1 MAKKRRQAHSAS
13 HYKATSKQVRNAT
26 LSNHLSGGGR
36 GRKVR
41 HANADTVDFASA
53 RKSQRAAR
61 GYVDT
66 IAPGS
71 LSNKESVPHYAN
83 KMGRQEYV
91 QSMQRRSRARTVA
104 VVLLCVVVTLLVAGT
119 VGVAAYFASIDSG
132 ISLSNSDASSALVS
146 AEDGEVYYTLVAA
159 DLDLSEEDEG
169 FGAPD
174 ALAIVRIDEDAQR
187 VGIISIP
194 LDTQIELDDGSL
206 GQLADL
212 ASEGDASLIEAV
224 AGLLGV
230 DVSHYVELDAEGVV
244 ALVDALGGLTIEVPE
259 EVDDPEA
266 GDEYL
271 SAGEQTL
278 DGASTLTLLRASNF
292 SGGLETQCLN
302 QRLVLSAVSLSLLG
316 DGNID
321 FLSTLDG
328 LDGVFGTD
336 MGARAARKMAA
347 SLRGMGAEAVEGVL
361 LPGYESTDDDAEDCY
376 VVSSDDLDALMER
389 AEAGEALEDEEEVVE
404 LVDPDSFTIT
414 VRNGAG
420 VDGGATQI
428 ADSLTE
434 LGFDVEETGNADS
447 FVYTETLV
455 IYTDEDYEAAAETVV
470 ESLGIG
476 RVVDGGDY
484 YSFDTDVLVVLG
496 EDWTPTS

>member
-1 MAKKRRQAHSAS
+1 MTKSRRRAHSAS

-26 LSNHLSGGGR
+26 LGNHVVVEGK
-36 GRKVR
+36 GRKSQR
-41 HANADTVDFASA
+41 MNAESVDFASA

-71 LSNKESVPHYAN
+71 LSNKESVPHYTKN
-83 KMGRQEYV
+83 RGRQEYV
-91 QSMQRRSRARTVA
+91 QAVQRRSRARTVA
-104 VVLLCVVVTLLVAGT
+104 IVLICVVVTLLVAGT

-132 ISLSNSDASSALVS
+132 ISLSGSDASSALVS
-146 AEDGEVYYTLVAA
+146 AEDDAAFYTLVAA

-169 FGAPD
+169 YGAPD
-174 ALAIVRIDEDAQR
+174 ALALVRVDEDSRR

-194 LDTQIELDDGSL
+194 LDTQIELEDGSL
-206 GQLADL
+206 GLLSEVA
-212 ASEGDASLIEAV
+212 AEGDAPLIEAV

-230 DVSHYVELDAEGVV
+230 SVSHYVELDADGVV
-244 ALVDALGGLTIEVPE
+244 ALVDALGGVEIEVPE

-266 GDEYL
+266 GDLYL
-271 SAGEQTL
+271 AAGQQTL
-278 DGASTLTLLRASNF
+278 DGESVLTLLRASNF
-292 SGGLETQCLN
+292 SGGIETQCLN

-316 DGNID
+316 DGNLD
-321 FLSTLDG
+321 FLRTLDG
-328 LDGVFGTD
+328 LDGAFQTD

-347 SLRGMGAEAVEGVL
+347 SLRGMGSDAVEGVL
-361 LPGYESTDDDAEDCY
+361 LPGSETTDDDDEECY
-376 VVSSDDLDALMER
+376 VVSTDDAESLMER
-389 AEAGEALEDEEEVVE
+389 AEAGESLEDGEDEVE
-404 LVDPDSFTIT
+404 LVDPGSFTIT

-434 LGFDVEETGNADS
+434 LGFVVEETGNADS

-455 IYTDEDYEAAAETVV
+455 IYTDEDYLAAAETVV